1 MVEDDDVDGDGDV
14 NRKLQKRGFQ
24 VFIYL
29 KITNH
34 HRPLKTSRRE
44 TMYVRGGLEGGG
56 GGGGGGGG
64 EGRQS
69 QHSFVDTINGSAVK
83 P

>member
-56 GGGGGGGG
+56 GREVGKVSIHSLI
-64 EGRQS
+64 QS
-69 QHSFVDTINGSAVK
+69 MAVQ
-83 P
+83 